1 MAARLL
7 SDRTGPLY
15 RDGGQDL
22 RHAIRAARFGLDTPD
37 QAADDLA
44 AAA

>member
-1 MAARLL
+1 MAARLP

-22 RHAIRAARFGLDTPD
+22 RHAIRAARFGLDAPD